1 MLQSEYNVTVVEV
14 QNIVIS
20 GTLNIVIHSK
30 KSYLKF
36 GWYTDNNGK
45 DLTV

>member
-1 MLQSEYNVTVVEV
+1 MLHSEYNVTVVVV

-30 KSYLKF
+30 SYLKF
-36 GWYTDNNGK
+36 GWHTDNNGK